1 MPFISTI
8 YRVLQKK
15 VCTCV
20 FAISQL
26 PRYLKKWVCTFFNSP
41 PCAESKNQNQL
52 INRQSSCMVP
62 FNDMITFYV
71 IKQLFYQLTHQFS
84 SRIKISLILNSLQ
97 DILYKTN
104 FLGIFETE
112 KLQKQ
117 KCTSKI
123 IKFMHEAMESMIF
136 HVHFVF
142 FLQFHSF
149 KDAYKSGFVHFP
161 IAHLVQSPKRN
172 QQYFFL
178 FWVKN

>member
-15 VCTCV
+15 VFTCV

-62 FNDMITFYV
+62 FNDMITFHV

-136 HVHFVF
+136 HVHFF
-142 FLQFHSF
+142 FFFAISQLQRCLQKWFCTFSN
-149 KDAYKSGFVHFP
+149 
-161 IAHLVQSPKRN
+161 SPSCAESKKKLAI
-172 QQYFFL
+172 FFFIL
-178 FWVKN
+178 G